1 VRVRAVLFDLG
12 GVVLDSPT
20 LEAIDSYE
28 RDNRI
33 TPGVINRLIAAAGEG
48 GAWAR
53 HERGELDFASF
64 CTAFESECAEA
75 GFLVDPAELM
85 ARIAAGIGTRQ
96 PVIEAIRRLRAEGI
110 MVAAVTNN
118 WESLR
123 HEDLAPEFDLMVES
137 CREGVRK
144 PDPEIYRRA
153 LARLGV
159 EAGETAVI
167 DDIGANLK
175 AARALG
181 MVTHQMGEIADAI
194 SFLEEVTG
202 VDLGQAPDARRQTPA
217 KPPTS

>member
-1 VRVRAVLFDLG
+1 MKVRAVLFDLG
-12 GVVLDSPT
+12 GVVLDSP

-33 TPGVINRLIAAAGEG
+33 TSGSINRMIATAGEG

-53 HERGELDFASF
+53 HEKGQLDFASF

-75 GFLVDPAELM
+75 GLLVDPAQLM
-85 ARIAAGIGTRQ
+85 ARIAAGFGTRQ
-96 PVIEAIRRLRAEGI
+96 PMIEAIRRLRAEGI
-110 MVAAVTNN
+110 KVAAVSNN

-123 HEDLAPEFDLMVES
+123 NEDLSPEFDLMVES

-153 LARLGV
+153 LARLGM
-159 EAGETAVI
+159 EAGRTAAI

-181 MVTHQMGEIADAI
+181 MVTHQMKDIEGALV
-194 SFLEEVTG
+194 FLETVTG
-202 VDLGQAPDARRQTPA
+202 VAL
-217 KPPTS
+217 S